1 MPNRSA
7 KMKTLVKICGLR
19 SIDDAMRATELGADA
34 VGFVVAPASPRH
46 ISFQDSLAIAQHV
59 LASVTPVLVLRHWS
73 DVPPQELLLWPGPVQ
88 VYEFVGGPDRKRILG
103 CSIEELNQLQECPN
117 ELITALLVDAPNA
130 GAGEGWNWQ
139 RPKPPWT
146 SQLPLILAGGLS
158 PENVA
163 TAISQA
169 CPWAVDVSSGVES
182 SRGVKDFKKVKDFI
196 QNAQGAQKNI
206 DASAKNA
213 STILFN
219 QL

>member
-1 MPNRSA
+1 
-7 KMKTLVKICGLR
+7 
-19 SIDDAMRATELGADA
+19 MRATELGADA

-73 DVPPQELLLWPGPVQ
+73 DVPPQELRLWPGPIQ

-103 CSIEELNQLQECPN
+103 CSIEQLNQLQECPN
-117 ELITALLVDAPNA
+117 EHISALLVDAPNA

-139 RPKPPWT
+139 RPKPLWT

-158 PENVA
+158 PNNVA

-182 SRGVKDFKKVKDFI
+182 SRGVKDFKMVKDFI
-196 QNAQGAQKNI
+196 DNTQGAQKNS

>member
-1 MPNRSA
+1 
-7 KMKTLVKICGLR
+7 
-19 SIDDAMRATELGADA
+19 MRAAELGADA

-73 DVPPQELLLWPGPVQ
+73 DVPPQELRLWPGPIQ
-88 VYEFVGGPDRKRILG
+88 VYEFIGGPDRKRILG

-117 ELITALLVDAPNA
+117 EHISALLVDAPNA

-139 RPKPPWT
+139 RPKPLWT

-158 PENVA
+158 PKNVA

-182 SRGVKDFKKVKDFI
+182 SRGVKDFQMVKDFI
-196 QNAQGAQKNI
+196 ENAQCAQKNI

-213 STILFN
+213 STFLFN

>member
-1 MPNRSA
+1 
-7 KMKTLVKICGLR
+7 
-19 SIDDAMRATELGADA
+19 MRATELGADA

-73 DVPPQELLLWPGPVQ
+73 DVPPQELRLWPGPIQ

-117 ELITALLVDAPNA
+117 EHISALLVDAPNA

-139 RPKPPWT
+139 RPKPLWT

-158 PENVA
+158 PKNVA

-182 SRGVKDFKKVKDFI
+182 SRGVKDFQMVKDFI
-196 QNAQGAQKNI
+196 ENTQGAQKNI
-206 DASAKNA
+206 DASVKNA

>member
-1 MPNRSA
+1 
-7 KMKTLVKICGLR
+7 
-19 SIDDAMRATELGADA
+19 
-34 VGFVVAPASPRH
+34 
-46 ISFQDSLAIAQHV
+46 
-59 LASVTPVLVLRHWS
+59 
-73 DVPPQELLLWPGPVQ
+73 

-103 CSIEELNQLQECPN
+103 CSIDQLNQLQQCPN
-117 ELITALLVDAPNA
+117 AQISALLVDAPNA

-169 CPWAVDVSSGVES
+169 CPCAVDVSSGVES

-196 QNAQGAQKNI
+196 DNTQGAQKNI

>member
-1 MPNRSA
+1 
-7 KMKTLVKICGLR
+7 
-19 SIDDAMRATELGADA
+19 MRATELGADA

-73 DVPPQELLLWPGPVQ
+73 DVPPQELRLWPGPIQ
-88 VYEFVGGPDRKRILG
+88 VYEFVGGPDRQRILG
-103 CSIEELNQLQECPN
+103 CSIEQLNQLQECPN
-117 ELITALLVDAPNA
+117 EHISALLVDAPNA

-139 RPKPPWT
+139 RPKPLWT

-158 PENVA
+158 PKNVA

-182 SRGVKDFKKVKDFI
+182 SRGVKDFQMVKDFI
-196 QNAQGAQKNI
+196 ENAQCAQKNI
-206 DASAKNA
+206 DASAKKA
-213 STILFN
+213 STFLFN

>member
-1 MPNRSA
+1 
-7 KMKTLVKICGLR
+7 
-19 SIDDAMRATELGADA
+19 MRAAELGADA

-59 LASVTPVLVLRHWS
+59 LASVTPVLVLRNWS
-73 DVPPQELLLWPGPVQ
+73 DVPPQELRLWPGPIQ

-103 CSIEELNQLQECPN
+103 CSIEQLNQLQECPN
-117 ELITALLVDAPNA
+117 EHISALLVDAPNA

-139 RPKPPWT
+139 RPKPLWT

-182 SRGVKDFKKVKDFI
+182 SRGVKDFKMVKDFI
-196 QNAQGAQKNI
+196 ENTQGAQKNI

>member
-1 MPNRSA
+1 
-7 KMKTLVKICGLR
+7 MKTLVKICGLR

-59 LASVTPVLVLRHWS
+59 LARVTPVLVLRHWS
-73 DVPPQELLLWPGPVQ
+73 DVPPQELLLWPGPIQ
-88 VYEFVGGPDRKRILG
+88 VYEFVGGADRKRILG
-103 CSIEELNQLQECPN
+103 CSIEQLNQLQECPN
-117 ELITALLVDAPNA
+117 EHISALLVDAPNA

-139 RPKPPWT
+139 RPKPLWT

-182 SRGVKDFKKVKDFI
+182 SRGVKDFQMVKDFI
-196 QNAQGAQKNI
+196 QNGQGAQKNI

>member
-1 MPNRSA
+1 
-7 KMKTLVKICGLR
+7 
-19 SIDDAMRATELGADA
+19 
-34 VGFVVAPASPRH
+34 
-46 ISFQDSLAIAQHV
+46 
-59 LASVTPVLVLRHWS
+59 
-73 DVPPQELLLWPGPVQ
+73 

-103 CSIEELNQLQECPN
+103 CSIDQLNQLQQCPN
-117 ELITALLVDAPNA
+117 AQISALLVDAPNA

-146 SQLPLILAGGLS
+146 YQLPLILAGGLS

-196 QNAQGAQKNI
+196 VNTQGAQKNI

>member
-1 MPNRSA
+1 
-7 KMKTLVKICGLR
+7 
-19 SIDDAMRATELGADA
+19 MRATELGADA

-73 DVPPQELLLWPGPVQ
+73 DVPPQELRLWPGPIQ

-103 CSIEELNQLQECPN
+103 CSIEQLNQLQECPN
-117 ELITALLVDAPNA
+117 EHISALLVDAPNA

-139 RPKPPWT
+139 RPKPLWT

-158 PENVA
+158 PNNVA

-182 SRGVKDFKKVKDFI
+182 SRGVKDFQMVKDFI
-196 QNAQGAQKNI
+196 ENTQGAQKNS